1 MNIRWAPAAR
11 QDRARIFDYIES
23 RDPRAAARIDEL
35 FVAAIARLKDLPLL
49 GRPGAIAGTRE
60 LIPHESYRI
69 VYEVEGDTI
78 WILMIVHTAR
88 SWPPEAE

>member
-1 MNIRWAPAAR
+1 MNIRWALAAR
-11 QDRARIFDYIES
+11 QDRARIFGYIES
-23 RDPRAAARIDEL
+23 RDPRAAVRIDEL

-49 GRPGAIAGTRE
+49 GRPGAISGTRE

>member
-1 MNIRWAPAAR
+1 MNIRWAQAAR
-11 QDRARIFDYIES
+11 QDRAQIFEYIES
-23 RDPRAAARIDEL
+23 RDPSAAVRIDQL
-35 FVAAIARLKDLPLL
+35 FVSAIARLKDLPLL

-60 LIPHESYRI
+60 LIPHESYRV
-69 VYEVEGDTI
+69 VYEIEGDTI